1 MMRMLR
7 ITSAIIGGAL
17 LALLMVNAAVAS
29 TTVSVQL
36 KNQNQVMGSATV
48 VLYLSY
54 GSEQGTTNADGRV
67 SIPVGRGQ
75 GVWIEVNGQRLNHFY
90 QLSQIPAVIDVAQV
104 GTMTWRGGK

>member
-36 KNQNQVMGSATV
+36 KNQNQVMSSATV

-75 GVWIEVNGQRLNHFY
+75 GVWIEINGQRLNHFY
-90 QLSQIPAVIDVAQV
+90 QLGQIPAVIDIAQV